1 MAELELRSP
10 TPQRNVEAAMK
21 IVVPNQAHSLDAA
34 RTSSLHSEGDR
45 RRASDARRWARAL
58 SCPVV
63 CSVLLGLSAC
73 DAGPHA
79 SPERE
84 PKISELAGMWKQDT
98 TATNPS
104 HACLSLNADHTCVAT
119 NFFVVAG
126 MDGLENI
133 SGGGKWKLENS
144 DLFGWTVVVTL
155 RELGT
160 CGVPVQNRRAPF
172 LLGRPG
178 ATPVAHRFEEMFK

>member
-1 MAELELRSP
+1 MARKEQRKQANNGLHMDCAAALRLHADSHW
-10 TPQRNVEAAMK
+10 RAASEA
-21 IVVPNQAHSLDAA
+21 
-34 RTSSLHSEGDR
+34 G
-45 RRASDARRWARAL
+45 RWARAL

-63 CSVLLGLSAC
+63 CSVLLGLSGC

-79 SPERE
+79 SPELE

-160 CGVPVQNRRAPF
+160 RGVPVQNRRAPF

>member
-1 MAELELRSP
+1 MTRAANNGLHTDSALGVRRHVGGNWRGAGEAE
-10 TPQRNVEAAMK
+10 
-21 IVVPNQAHSLDAA
+21 
-34 RTSSLHSEGDR
+34 
-45 RRASDARRWARAL
+45 RWARAL

-73 DAGPHA
+73 DGGPHA

-98 TATNPS
+98 TAANPS

-126 MDGLENI
+126 MGGLENI

-160 CGVPVQNRRAPF
+160 REVPVQNRRAPF